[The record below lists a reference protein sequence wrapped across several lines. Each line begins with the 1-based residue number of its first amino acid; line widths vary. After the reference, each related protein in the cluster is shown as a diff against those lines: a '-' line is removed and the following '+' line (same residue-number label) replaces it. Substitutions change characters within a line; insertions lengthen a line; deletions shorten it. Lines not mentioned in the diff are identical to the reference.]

1 MAENAFFNKYP
12 YTDFHEL
19 NLDWVVGKTQDVAEA
34 VEEMDSRVTAT
45 EADIDAIQASAIM
58 DASMLD
64 DAYRVTPHSDDVQLS
79 FTKKTYTNGNLSSQ
93 DADSLTI
100 PARTDSL
107 AGVMLPGD
115 KAKLDVLTV
124 DGNDV
129 SFPGDL
135 SAAGDVTAGGDLSVT
150 GDAVFGG
157 SVSVPA
163 APTAGSDV
171 VNKTYADSL
180 ALTGATATE
189 EDMIGDDGTEWSA
202 SIQNYQ
208 LNSDATES
216 LAICYGQ
223 ARELAVDLT
232 LSVIDNTLT
241 DSWAAG
247 DEIASCDISDAL
259 ISGWHITNRTNF
271 YIQARAI
278 IIAKNYHTTNTTMTV
293 VINGA
298 GNVKVY
304 ANEAYE
310 YAKGGSIRIF
320 FNSGL
325 LI

>member
-19 NLDWVVGKTQDVAEA
+19 NLDWVLGKTQDVAEA
-34 VEEMDSRVTAT
+34 VEEMDSRVTAA
-45 EADIDAIQASAIM
+45 EADIDTIQGSAIM
-58 DASMLD
+58 DAQMLHSVSLVSQQSD
-64 DAYRVTPHSDDVQLS
+64 NVSISFRKAAYTDGAQTTFGYDLA
-79 FTKKTYTNGNLSSQ
+79 TL
-93 DADSLTI
+93 
-100 PARTDSL
+100 PARDDMK

-115 KAKLDVLTV
+115 KAKLDAFSVSG
-124 DGNDV
+124 DDV
-129 SFPGDL
+129 TISGDL
-135 SAAGDVTAGGDLSVT
+135 NVGGAVAVT
-150 GDAVFGG
+150 GNAAFAG

-163 APTAGSDV
+163 APAAGSDV

-208 LNSDATES
+208 LNSAATES

-232 LSVIDNTLT
+232 LSVIDTTLT

-278 IIAKNYHTTNTTMTV
+278 IIAKNYHATNTTMTV

-298 GNVKVY
+298 GKVKVY